1 MIFEIPGPSL
11 KRHLAFS
18 KAEIKEVIFL
28 ECLAPLY
35 PDETYN
41 LSVKAK
47 FDGTSVRLDSAGCS
61 LYEQSG
67 YGRPEHG
74 GLRLSPEETC
84 YLLHRNRIEVEGF
97 DFDGL
102 LSHFAVTP
110 GFLRRFLVY
119 RDLRERGYAVQ
130 TGPHDFRVFRRGERP
145 GTGQSQYMVRVLSER
160 DLISFGTL
168 IRETTTSERMRK
180 QHILAI
186 VDDESELTYYEIK
199 LQDLPMATEIPDL
212 VPVEAILVGHSAII
226 HPSSPLKDQIP
237 SLGMNL
243 DSERMLLS
251 PLEILYL
258 MTGRNLILWKDGTKI
273 DIEEFFT
280 LVAEQDQELAPK
292 SAVYRDLRERGYIP
306 RTGYKF
312 GHHFRVYT
320 GKKLHSELL
329 VHAIAAGVQPPMSNI
344 SRSVRLAHS
353 VKKKML
359 FALQNTTGIQ
369 YVEFARI
376 KL

>member
-1 MIFEIPGPSL
+1 
-11 KRHLAFS
+11 
-18 KAEIKEVIFL
+18 
-28 ECLAPLY
+28 
-35 PDETYN
+35 
-41 LSVKAK
+41 VKAI
-47 FDGTSVRLDSAGCS
+47 FDGMSIRLNSAGYS

-74 GLRLSPEETC
+74 GLRLSPEEGC
-84 YLLHRNRIEVEGF
+84 YLLHRNRIEIEGF
-97 DFDGL
+97 DFDSL
-102 LSHFAVTP
+102 LSHFAGTP
-110 GFLRRFLVY
+110 GFLRKFLVY

-130 TGPHDFRVFRRGERP
+130 TGPHDFRVFRRGQRP
-145 GTGQSQYMVRVLSER
+145 GTGQSVYMVRVLSER
-160 DLISFGTL
+160 DLIAFGTL
-168 IRETTTSERMRK
+168 IRETITSERMRK
-180 QHILAI
+180 QHVLAV

-199 LQDLPMATEIPDL
+199 ARDLPAVAEIPHMI
-212 VPVEAILVGHSAII
+212 PVEATLVGHSAIV
-226 HPSSPLKDQIP
+226 HPSSSLKDQVQ

-243 DSERMLLS
+243 DPDRLLLS

-258 MTGRNLILWKDGTKI
+258 MTDGNLVLRKEGKKI
-273 DIEEFFT
+273 GLEEFFA
-280 LVAEQDQELAPK
+280 LVAEQDHELGLKA
-292 SAVYRDLRERGYIP
+292 SVYGDLRKRGYIP

-329 VHAIAAGVQPPMSNI
+329 VHAIAAGEQPLMSSI

-359 FALQNTTGIQ
+359 FALQSTKGIH

>member
-1 MIFEIPGPSL
+1 MGQHPDFVKARREVSL
-11 KRHLAFS
+11 RFGVLR
-18 KAEIKEVIFL
+18 I
-28 ECLAPLY
+28 
-35 PDETYN
+35 YN
-41 LSVKAK
+41 AMRPNYLSVKAI
-47 FDGTSVRLDSAGCS
+47 FDGTSVRLDSAGNF

-74 GLRLSPEETC
+74 GLRLSPEEAC

-97 DFDGL
+97 DFDSL
-102 LSHFAVTP
+102 LSYFSGTP
-110 GFLRRFLVY
+110 GFLRKFLVY

-130 TGPHDFRVFRRGERP
+130 TGPHDFRVFRRGQRP
-145 GTGQSQYMVRVLSER
+145 GTGQSVYMVRVLSER
-160 DLISFGTL
+160 DLIAFGTL
-168 IRETTTSERMRK
+168 IGETTASARMRK
-180 QHILAI
+180 RHILAI

-199 LQDLPMATEIPDL
+199 VQDLPAVSETPHL
-212 VPVEAILVGHSAII
+212 TPVEATLVGHSAIL
-226 HPSSPLKDQIP
+226 HPSASLKDQVP

-243 DSERMLLS
+243 DTERLLLS

-258 MTGRNLILWKDGTKI
+258 MSGGCLVLRKDGRKVSL
-273 DIEEFFT
+273 EEFFA
-280 LVAEQDQELAPK
+280 LVAEQDRELEKKAL
-292 SAVYRDLRERGYIP
+292 VYGDLRNRGYIP

-329 VHAIAAGVQPPMSNI
+329 VHAVAAEEQPPMSSI

>member
-1 MIFEIPGPSL
+1 
-11 KRHLAFS
+11 
-18 KAEIKEVIFL
+18 
-28 ECLAPLY
+28 
-35 PDETYN
+35 
-41 LSVKAK
+41 VKAR
-47 FDGTSVRLDSAGCS
+47 FDGISIRLGSNGLS

-67 YGRPEHG
+67 YGRPEDG
-74 GLRLSPEETC
+74 GLRLSPEEAC

-97 DFDGL
+97 DFDSL
-102 LSHFAVTP
+102 LAYFAKIP
-110 GFLRRFLVY
+110 GFLRTFLVY

-130 TGPHDFRVFRRGERP
+130 TGPHDFRVFRRGQRP

-160 DLISFGTL
+160 DMIVFEQLLG
-168 IRETTTSERMRK
+168 ETATSARMRK
-180 QHILAI
+180 QYILAI

-199 LQDLPMATEIPDL
+199 VQNLPAAGEVCTLIPIQAT
-212 VPVEAILVGHSAII
+212 LVGISAII
-226 HPSSPLKDQIP
+226 HPSSGVKDQIP
-237 SLGMNL
+237 TIGMNL
-243 DSERMLLS
+243 DQERLVLS
-251 PLEILYL
+251 PLEIIYL
-258 MTGRNLILWKDGTKI
+258 MSNGMLVLSKDG
-273 DIEEFFT
+273 EEIGCDQFFV
-280 LVAEQDQELAPK
+280 LVAGQDHELAEK
-292 SAVYRDLRERGYIP
+292 AGVYRDLRERGYIP

-329 VHAIAAGVQPPMSNI
+329 VHAIAEGVQLPMSSI

-359 FALQNTTGIQ
+359 FAHQQSTGIQ

>member
-1 MIFEIPGPSL
+1 
-11 KRHLAFS
+11 
-18 KAEIKEVIFL
+18 
-28 ECLAPLY
+28 
-35 PDETYN
+35 
-41 LSVKAK
+41 VKAK
-47 FDGTSVRLDSAGCS
+47 FDGTSVRLSSAGCS

-67 YGRPEHG
+67 YGRPESG
-74 GLRLSPEETC
+74 GLRLSPEEAC

-97 DFDGL
+97 DFDTL
-102 LSHFAVTP
+102 LAYFAGIP

-130 TGPHDFRVFRRGERP
+130 TGPHDFRVFRRGQRP

-160 DLISFGTL
+160 DLIAFETL
-168 IRETTTSERMRK
+168 IGETTASARMRK

-186 VDDESELTYYEIK
+186 VDDESELTYYEVK
-199 LQDLPMATEIPDL
+199 VQDLPAAREISPMIRL
-212 VPVEAILVGHSAII
+212 EGTLVGNSAII
-226 HPSSPLKDQIP
+226 HPSSPIKDQVP

-243 DSERMLLS
+243 DSERLVLS
-251 PLEILYL
+251 PLEIIYL
-258 MTGRNLILWKDGTKI
+258 MTDGILNLRKDEYEI
-273 DIEEFFT
+273 DLGQFFT
-280 LVAEQDQELAPK
+280 KVEGQDHELAPK
-292 SAVYRDLRERGYIP
+292 AAVYRDLRKRGYIP

-329 VHAIAAGVQPPMSNI
+329 VHAIAAGMQLPMSSI

-359 FALQNTTGIQ
+359 FALQNTTEIQ

>member
-1 MIFEIPGPSL
+1 V
-11 KRHLAFS
+11 RA
-18 KAEIKEVIFL
+18 
-28 ECLAPLY
+28 
-35 PDETYN
+35 N
-41 LSVKAK
+41 
-47 FDGTSVRLDSAGCS
+47 FDGTSISLGSAGML

-67 YGRPEHG
+67 YGRPEPG
-74 GLRLSPEETC
+74 GLRLSPEEAC
-84 YLLHRNRIEVEGF
+84 YLLHRKRIEVEGF
-97 DFDGL
+97 DFDFL
-102 LSHFAVTP
+102 LAYFAGIP

-130 TGPHDFRVFRRGERP
+130 TGPHDFRVFRRGQRP
-145 GTGQSQYMVRVLSER
+145 GTGKSRYMIRVLSER
-160 DLISFGTL
+160 DLISFETL
-168 IRETTTSERMRK
+168 LRETSASSGMRK

-199 LQDLPMATEIPDL
+199 IQDLPVAGDICSL
-212 VPVEAILVGHSAII
+212 AQVEGTLVGNSAII
-226 HPSSPLKDQIP
+226 HPSSLVKDQAP

-243 DSERMLLS
+243 DSERLVLS

-258 MTGRNLILWKDGTKI
+258 MGDSVLTLRNIGEVI
-273 DIEEFFT
+273 DRGEFFT
-280 LVAEQDQELAPK
+280 MVSGQDHELAEK
-292 SAVYRDLRERGYIP
+292 VSVYRDLRKRGYIP

-329 VHAIAAGVQPPMSNI
+329 VHALAPGVQEPMSSI

-359 FALQNTTGIQ
+359 FALQNITGIQ